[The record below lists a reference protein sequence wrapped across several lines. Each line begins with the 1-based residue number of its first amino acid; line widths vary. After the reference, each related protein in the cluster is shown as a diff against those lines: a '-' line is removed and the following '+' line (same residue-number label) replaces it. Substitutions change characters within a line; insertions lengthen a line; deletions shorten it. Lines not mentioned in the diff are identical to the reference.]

1 MGKYFNKQKEGEEK
15 GKVEGYMDCER
26 NVFVVTADPEGVLS
40 PSYNSQKEKEKGIN
54 DVREYLKKY
63 KPNF

>member
-1 MGKYFNKQKEGEEK
+1 MVKRKIEDETPKR
-15 GKVEGYMDCER
+15 KVEGYMDYKR

-40 PSYNSQKEKEKGIN
+40 PSYNSQEKGDSAVN
-54 DVREYLKKY
+54 DVRDYLKKY